1 MHLSTQT
8 IVGLTGNI
16 LVMPRSFDPATP
28 LRAVVFVVALVVLL
42 VAHQVGDHVIQTDH
56 QAAGKAGPGLTALWA
71 MLGHL
76 AGYHAV
82 AAVLL
87 VGTFAVLGL
96 PLTWWGVLA
105 GVAFSALTHAALDRR
120 WPVRAILRRLGS
132 PQFAEST
139 GPVCGMYAADHALH
153 QLSLL
158 GSALLIAGL

>member
-87 VGTFAVLGL
+87 VGTFGVLGL
-96 PLTWWGVLA
+96 PLTWGGVLA

-120 WPVRAILRRLGS
+120 WTVRTILRRLGS

-139 GPVCGMYAADHALH
+139 GPVCGMYAADQALH